1 MSAYPGRV
9 VLCSP
14 FRVLSFNAFWKFLLF
29 LRLGRL
35 VWIFL
40 GELIFRPGVFGVLLE
55 ALGSIW
61 GFDFCPHSIITVTW
75 NPEYSTPPNPPPP
88 PPARL
93 GAVLFVRSLMFG
105 AVFFIFPQF
114 RQFSGSSH
122 YWNVDKLCDTASST
136 IVLIISPGMTPS
148 SVCNPFYWLP
158 GPKIKRVT
166 LTSFRWNTAFTI
178 NKYKVP

>member
-1 MSAYPGRV
+1 MPAYPGRV

-14 FRVLSFNAFWKFLLF
+14 FRVLSFNGFWKFL
-29 LRLGRL
+29 RLGSL

-61 GFDFCPHSIITVTW
+61 SFDFCPHSNITVTW
-75 NPEYSTPPNPPPP
+75 NPKYSTPPPPP
-88 PPARL
+88 RL

-105 AVFFIFPQF
+105 AVIFIFPQF
-114 RQFSGSSH
+114 RHFSGSSH
-122 YWNVDKLCDTASST
+122 CWNVDKLCDAASLT

-166 LTSFRWNTAFTI
+166 LTSFRSNIAVTR

>member
-1 MSAYPGRV
+1 MPAYPGRV

-14 FRVLSFNAFWKFLLF
+14 FRVLSFNGFWKFL
-29 LRLGRL
+29 RLGSL

-61 GFDFCPHSIITVTW
+61 SFDFCPHSNITVTW
-75 NPEYSTPPNPPPP
+75 NPKYSTPPPP
-88 PPARL
+88 PPPPPRL

-105 AVFFIFPQF
+105 AVIFIFPQF
-114 RQFSGSSH
+114 RHFSGSSH
-122 YWNVDKLCDTASST
+122 CWNVDKLCDAASLT

-166 LTSFRWNTAFTI
+166 LTSFRSNIAVTR

>member
-1 MSAYPGRV
+1 MNFFGGVNFSTRGLWGFVRSPREYLRFRF
-9 VLCSP
+9 LSP
-14 FRVLSFNAFWKFLLF
+14 FDHHRYLKS
-29 LRLGRL
+29 
-35 VWIFL
+35 
-40 GELIFRPGVFGVLLE
+40 GVL
-55 ALGSIW
+55 
-61 GFDFCPHSIITVTW
+61 
-75 NPEYSTPPNPPPP
+75 NPPQPPP